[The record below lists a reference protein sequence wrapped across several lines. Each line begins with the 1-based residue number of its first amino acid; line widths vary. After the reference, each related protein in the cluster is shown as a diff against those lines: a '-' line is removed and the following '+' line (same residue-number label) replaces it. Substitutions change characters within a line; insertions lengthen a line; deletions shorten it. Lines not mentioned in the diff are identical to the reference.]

1 MHKKKKDD
9 AYKVYM
15 TEAAKNINRILAEN
29 FTGSYMKVSYM
40 EMLHP
45 KPQETRTAE
54 EIIND
59 IRTGLQEL
67 N

>member
-1 MHKKKKDD
+1 MHKKKEDD

-29 FTGSYMKVSYM
+29 FTGSYMKVSYT

>member
-1 MHKKKKDD
+1 MHKKKEDD
-9 AYKVYM
+9 AYKVYV

-29 FTGSYMKVSYM
+29 FTGSYMKVSYT

>member
-1 MHKKKKDD
+1 LHKKKEDD
-9 AYKVYM
+9 AYKVYV

-29 FTGSYMKVSYM
+29 FTGSYMKVSYT